1 MDLDLLKELVS
12 IDTSEGKNR
21 EKAVEV
27 IVKAAEERGLK
38 AEVVWDM
45 KGIPN
50 VIVRGTGSGKTILF
64 VTHYDVVPPGEGW
77 TRDPFEPVVEGS
89 KLYGRG
95 SADDKSAIAAVLDAM
110 AEVDDPAVYPVLV
123 VAGAEETGESEDFM
137 KTLEGDLAIIVDSG
151 LPTIGASGVVKW
163 TVKVKGVQAHSAYPF
178 LGKNALY
185 GAAKIVSFVEEFAS
199 FAEKFLKSNYPGSE
213 HYERLPVRA
222 SATVLH
228 AGSAWNI
235 IPSSAEIHVSIR
247 TVPEWNNET
256 MEPLFLEL
264 LDDFAKKNG
273 IDYEIRK
280 DISMESWVSEGPHVE
295 RFLEIYRKVTG
306 RNVKPAIELGGT
318 DGVRFVDRMPVIQF
332 GPMFPENRIHGP
344 DEFVDLREVQNVE
357 NVVKE
362 ILRRGI

>member
-21 EKAVEV
+21 ERAVEV
-27 IVKAAEERGLK
+27 IVRAAEERGLK
-38 AEVVWDM
+38 AEVVYDL

-50 VIVRGTGSGKTILF
+50 VIIKGNGSGKTVLF

-77 TRDPFEPVVEGS
+77 TRDPFEPVVEGNR
-89 KLYGRG
+89 LYGRG
-95 SADDKSAIAAVLDAM
+95 SADDKSAIVAVLDAM
-110 AEVDDPAVYPVLV
+110 AEVEDPVVHPVLV
-123 VAGAEETGESEDFM
+123 VAGAEETGESEEFM

-151 LPTIGASGVVKW
+151 LPTIGASGVLKW
-163 TVKVKGVQAHSAYPF
+163 TIKMKGKQAHSAYPF

-199 FAEKFLKSNYPGSE
+199 FAERFLRSNYPGSE
-213 HYERLPVRA
+213 HYEKLPVRA

-235 IPSSAEIHVSIR
+235 IPSSAELHVSVR
-247 TVPEWNNET
+247 TVPEWNNDVI
-256 MEPLFLEL
+256 EPLFLDL
-264 LDDFAKKNG
+264 LEDFARKHDIN
-273 IDYEIRK
+273 YEIKR
-280 DISMESWVSEGPHVE
+280 DISMNAWVSEGPHVE
-295 RFLEIYRKVTG
+295 KFMEIYRDVTG

-318 DGVRFVDRMPVIQF
+318 DGVHFVDRMPVIQF
-332 GPMFPENRIHGP
+332 GPMFPENNIHGP

-357 NVVKE
+357 NVVRE
-362 ILRRGI
+362 VLRRGI